1 MILHNML
8 HVPYSYKVDNLAY
21 DLPVHVDDWSDAVHE
36 SKDSASSDSDD
47 SGRTWTSTLSR
58 PIMTI
63 IIKIPIAHMV
73 G

>member
-1 MILHNML
+1 ML

-47 SGRTWTSTLSR
+47 SDDSDALDFNTFKTNDDDNLNYRTR
-58 PIMTI
+58 
-63 IIKIPIAHMV
+63 
-73 G
+73 